1 MLGVVLLI
9 GGAIFISDQS
19 RGGGLLSQVLKETQT
34 ASTYW
39 ANYYANYGGW
49 PAPTYVAVSANSN
62 QRYGCGVSQCGATPN
77 CANPATSVMSISG
90 GPSSG
95 AALGYNNGAV
105 TNSGSATSRGSDPV
119 TLDWACQ
126 PYITIQ
132 YIETYDSHRKCQP
145 YAPQTRYYS
154 SDAQVIG
161 PDGAVLS
168 TGINGSISVTPTGPV
183 GSTQVYRV
191 ACNAAVALS
200 VPVTILANPPTLGIT
215 GNGQNPATATVGDT
229 VVIHGTYAA
238 APGDTLLQTAL
249 NDSNSNALPGVLWQP
264 PTDKSYTFVPTAPG
278 SYVFYP
284 AVQTQ
289 SYPTPWNNYGASLTV
304 TVGCPAHATNK
315 SGSCVCDQ
323 FFTMQGGSCVLTCPA
338 NSTPGDNTCICPANA
353 TMQNGQC
360 VCGQFFVM
368 QGGSCVLTCPV
379 NSSPSGPTSCTC
391 GPGYI
396 MAGSSCLLVDAC
408 LNIPGAQT
416 APIPNSSRDA
426 QGNCGCNTDYTM
438 KNYQC
443 VLAAQLSID
452 VNGETTAKIRAG
464 NTATITWTTA
474 NVAAG
479 SCSVVDSTGA
489 TISSGKDNTP
499 TPAPTKVIN
508 NKTVFTLSC
517 TDLQGDKHTVSATAN
532 LVPTVI
538 EF

>member
-19 RGGGLLSQVLKETQT
+19 RGGGLFAQALQDSQT
-34 ASTYW
+34 ASTYYGAFGGYPNPTQIQSW
-39 ANYYANYGGW
+39 ASGGG
-49 PAPTYVAVSANSN
+49 
-62 QRYGCGVSQCGATPN
+62 RYGCP
-77 CANPATSVMSISG
+77 G
-90 GPSSG
+90 GPCGNNVYCVNPYLAAFSVTGASTG
-95 AALGYNNGAV
+95 AAERQHNGAV
-105 TNSGSATSRGSDPV
+105 TQTGSVTVIRGNQLRLDYACTPSVTITYYDAYSRNCNSSQV
-119 TLDWACQ
+119 TY
-126 PYITIQ
+126 P
-132 YIETYDSHRKCQP
+132 
-145 YAPQTRYYS
+145 YS
-154 SDAQVIG
+154 SAATITG
-161 PDGAVLS
+161 PDGSAVYS
-168 TGINGSISVTPTGPV
+168 GGTIGSVGVTAAGEV
-183 GSTQVYRV
+183 GSTVTYT
-191 ACNAAVALS
+191 ATCNGGGSLTI
-200 VPVTILANPPTLGIT
+200 PVKILANPPTLGIT